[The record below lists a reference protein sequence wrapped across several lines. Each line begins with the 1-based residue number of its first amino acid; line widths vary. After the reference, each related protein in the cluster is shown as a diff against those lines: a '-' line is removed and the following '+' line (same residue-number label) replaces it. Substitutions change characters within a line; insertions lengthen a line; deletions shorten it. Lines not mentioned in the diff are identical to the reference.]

1 MATQNTSPAKKKK
14 KRRRKQHRGLT
25 VFFTV
30 FLMLFMIGVVT
41 GGLVAYDIFTDVGI
55 LSFGPV
61 DTSKEVAGVDYIDLD
76 AYVAN
81 QSQTTII
88 YGNDEDG
95 NEIELARLHGT
106 ENRIWC
112 SLDEVCEDM
121 KNAVVALED
130 KRFYMHDGVDW
141 VRTIGV
147 VVEYHF
153 SQGGSTITQQLIKN
167 LTGEN
172 SRTFKRKYSEIK
184 NALALEKHFDKDTI
198 LEAYLNT
205 IYLDMG
211 CYGVKTAAE
220 YYFGKTPDQLTLME
234 SAILASITNA
244 PRKYDPIV
252 NYDNNRKRAVECLD
266 DMLEQGYISQE
277 RYNAALEEEVHF
289 IGVHQETEE
298 DEYDESAVEITT
310 ESEVQSYYVDY
321 IIEQVM
327 ADLQTTYG
335 YSESEAFRKVYFG
348 GLKIYGAVDMRIQG
362 IMEDVYYNRS
372 VCFPDE
378 EDTPED
384 PAIQSSMII
393 VDYEG
398 RIMGTVGRIGKKT
411 ANRTLNMSTS
421 SRRQPGSCIKPL
433 SCYCPAIE
441 LNTFYWSSYIP
452 NYGIDLYGNG
462 EIWPTNY
469 GGDPGNPGQLMTLD
483 EAIAPSKN
491 TVPARIVRR
500 LTPTTCYE
508 FLRDRFHITTLEPA
522 DEDYAPMAI
531 GAMAYGVTP
540 LEMAA
545 AYATFGN
552 GGLYY
557 RPWSYYKVTN
567 ASGSEIVLEP
577 DRTPERVISEGAAD
591 VMLHLL
597 QCVVNYSSGTG
608 YRFKIDGFK
617 SFCKTGT
624 TSDNCDKWIVG
635 GTPYYVCAT
644 WAGFEY
650 NREININYYGSNPAG
665 NAYKYVMNRVHRT
678 LDEKEFTYGEE
689 CVKKAYCTETG
700 LLATSRCWDT
710 EVGYYKADNLPGY
723 CHYCSGGSVNNETT
737 TASSSTTEA
746 KTTQAPAP
754 TEPPATE
761 PPATEPPATEPPASE
776 TPEPEPEQ
784 ED

>member
-298 DEYDESAVEITT
+298 DEYDETAVEITT

-384 PAIQSSMII
+384 PAIQSAMII

-650 NREININYYGSNPAG
+650 NREINIDYYGSNPAG

-754 TEPPATE
+754 TEPPT
-761 PPATEPPATEPPASE
+761 TEPPATEPPASE

>member
-14 KRRRKQHRGLT
+14 KRKRKQHRGLT

-298 DEYDESAVEITT
+298 DEYDETAVEITT

-384 PAIQSSMII
+384 PAIQSAMII

-567 ASGSEIVLEP
+567 ASGTEIVLEP

-761 PPATEPPATEPPASE
+761 PPATEPPASE

>member
-76 AYVAN
+76 SYVAN

-88 YGNDEDG
+88 YGYDEDG
-95 NEIELARLHGT
+95 DEIELARLHGT

-112 SLDEVCEDM
+112 GLDEVCQDM
-121 KNAVVALED
+121 KDAVVALED
-130 KRFYMHDGVDW
+130 KRFYLHDGVDW

-384 PAIQSSMII
+384 PAIQSAMII

-608 YRFKIDGFK
+608 YRFKIDGFR

-650 NREININYYGSNPAG
+650 NREINIDYYGSNPAG

-754 TEPPATE
+754 TEPPT
-761 PPATEPPATEPPASE
+761 TEPPATEPPASE

>member
-1 MATQNTSPAKKKK
+1 MAAQKTNAKKK

-30 FLMLFMIGVVT
+30 FIMLFMIGVVT
-41 GGLVAYDIFTDVGI
+41 GGMVALDIFTDVGI

-61 DTSKEVAGVDYIDLD
+61 DTSKDVAGVDYIDLD
-76 AYVAN
+76 AYIAN

-88 YGNDEDG
+88 YGNDVDG
-95 NEIELARLHGT
+95 NEIELARLHGS

-184 NALALEKHFDKDTI
+184 NALALEKHFSKDTI

-220 YYFGKTPDQLTLME
+220 YYFDKTPAELTLME

-244 PRKYDPIV
+244 PRKYDPII
-252 NYDNNRKRAVECLD
+252 NYDNNRQRAVGCLD
-266 DMLEQGYISQE
+266 DMLEQGYITEAQ
-277 RYNAALEEEVHF
+277 YNDALAEKVKF
-289 IGVHQETEE
+289 VGVHHEE
-298 DEYDESAVEITT
+298 DEDYDEENVEITT

-327 ADLQTTYG
+327 DDLQTTYG
-335 YSESEAFRKVYFG
+335 YTESEAFRKVYYG
-348 GLKIYGAVDMRIQG
+348 GLKIYGALDMRIQN
-362 IMEDVYYNRS
+362 IMEDVYYNRYI
-372 VCFPDE
+372 CFPDE
-378 EDTPED
+378 DDTPEN
-384 PAIQSSMII
+384 PAIQSAMII
-393 VDYEG
+393 LDYEG
-398 RIMGTVGRIGKKT
+398 RIMGTAGRIGKKT
-411 ANRTLNMSTS
+411 ADRTLNISTS
-421 SRRQPGSCIKPL
+421 SRRQPGSSIKPL
-433 SCYCPAIE
+433 SCYAPAIE
-441 LNTFYWSSYIP
+441 LNAYYWSSQLP
-452 NYGIDLYGNG
+452 NYGIDLYGTG

-469 GGDPGNPGQLMTLD
+469 GGDPGNPYQLLTLD
-483 EAIAPSKN
+483 DAIAPSKN
-491 TVPARIVRR
+491 TVPARILDT
-500 LTPTTCYE
+500 LTPKVCYE
-508 FLRDRFHITTLEPA
+508 FLRDRFHLTTLDAA

-557 RPWSYYKVTN
+557 RPWSYYRVTN
-567 ASGSEIVLEP
+567 AAGTETVLEP
-577 DRTPERVISEGAAD
+577 DRSGKRVISEGTAD

-597 QCVVNYSSGTG
+597 QTVVNYSSGTA
-608 YRFKIDGFK
+608 YYYKIDDFP
-617 SFCKTGT
+617 SFAKTGT
-624 TSDNCDKWIVG
+624 TSDNFDKWIVG
-635 GTPYYVCAT
+635 GTPYYVCAA

-650 NREININYYGSNPAG
+650 NRPINTNYYGSNPAG
-665 NAYKYVMNRVHRT
+665 KVYQYVMNEVHDG
-678 LDEKEFTYGEE
+678 LEEKEFTFGEE
-689 CVKKAYCTETG
+689 CVKKAYCAQTG
-700 LLATSRCWDT
+700 LLATDSCWDVET
-710 EVGYYKADNLPGY
+710 GYYKADNLPGY
-723 CHYCSGGSVNNETT
+723 CTYCGGRSYEVELP
-737 TASSSTTEA
+737 E
-746 KTTQAPAP
+746 
-754 TEPPATE
+754 E
-761 PPATEPPATEPPASE
+761 
-776 TPEPEPEQ
+776 EPETEEEEHAGRIPSGYNDFPYE
-784 ED
+784 ETYDDFF

>member
-88 YGNDEDG
+88 YGNDEEG

-298 DEYDESAVEITT
+298 DEYDETAVEITT

-384 PAIQSSMII
+384 PAIQSAMII

-608 YRFKIDGFK
+608 YRFKIDGFR

-650 NREININYYGSNPAG
+650 NREINIDYYGSNPAG

-723 CHYCSGGSVNNETT
+723 CHYCSGGSVNSETT

-746 KTTQAPAP
+746 KTTQAPTPTTPAP
-754 TEPPATE
+754 TEPPVTE
-761 PPATEPPATEPPASE
+761 PPAPVSE
-776 TPEPEPEQ
+776 EPEPEPEQ

>member
-1 MATQNTSPAKKKK
+1 MAAQNTSPAKKKK
-14 KRRRKQHRGLT
+14 RKKRKQHRGLT

-88 YGNDEDG
+88 YGNDEEG
-95 NEIELARLHGT
+95 NEIELARLHGS

-266 DMLEQGYISQE
+266 YMLEQGYISQE
-277 RYNAALEEEVHF
+277 RYNAALEEDVHF
-289 IGVHQETEE
+289 VGIHQETEE
-298 DEYDESAVEITT
+298 DEYDETAVEITT

-398 RIMGTVGRIGKKT
+398 RIMGTVGRIGKKPH
-411 ANRTLNMSTS
+411 AE
-421 SRRQPGSCIKPL
+421 
-433 SCYCPAIE
+433 Y
-441 LNTFYWSSYIP
+441 
-452 NYGIDLYGNG
+452 
-462 EIWPTNY
+462 
-469 GGDPGNPGQLMTLD
+469 
-483 EAIAPSKN
+483 
-491 TVPARIVRR
+491 V
-500 LTPTTCYE
+500 
-508 FLRDRFHITTLEPA
+508 
-522 DEDYAPMAI
+522 
-531 GAMAYGVTP
+531 
-540 LEMAA
+540 
-545 AYATFGN
+545 
-552 GGLYY
+552 
-557 RPWSYYKVTN
+557 
-567 ASGSEIVLEP
+567 
-577 DRTPERVISEGAAD
+577 
-591 VMLHLL
+591 HLL
-597 QCVVNYSSGTG
+597 
-608 YRFKIDGFK
+608 
-617 SFCKTGT
+617 
-624 TSDNCDKWIVG
+624 
-635 GTPYYVCAT
+635 PPA
-644 WAGFEY
+644 AGFQHQAPV
-650 NREININYYGSNPAG
+650 R
-665 NAYKYVMNRVHRT
+665 
-678 LDEKEFTYGEE
+678 L
-689 CVKKAYCTETG
+689 
-700 LLATSRCWDT
+700 
-710 EVGYYKADNLPGY
+710 LPG
-723 CHYCSGGSVNNETT
+723 H
-737 TASSSTTEA
+737 
-746 KTTQAPAP
+746 
-754 TEPPATE
+754 
-761 PPATEPPATEPPASE
+761 
-776 TPEPEPEQ
+776 
-784 ED
+784 

>member
-384 PAIQSSMII
+384 PAIQSAMII

-608 YRFKIDGFK
+608 YRFKIDGFR

-650 NREININYYGSNPAG
+650 NREINIDYYGSNPAG

-754 TEPPATE
+754 TEPPT
-761 PPATEPPATEPPASE
+761 TEPPATEPPASE

>member
-1 MATQNTSPAKKKK
+1 MAKENTTPAKKKK
-14 KRRRKQHRGLT
+14 KKKRKEHRALT

-41 GGLVAYDIFTDVGI
+41 AGLVAYDIFTDVGI

-76 AYVAN
+76 SYVAN

-88 YGNDEDG
+88 YGYDEDG
-95 NEIELARLHGT
+95 DEIELARLHGT

-112 SLDEVCEDM
+112 GLDEVCQDL
-121 KNAVVALED
+121 KDAVVALED
-130 KRFYMHDGVDW
+130 KRFYLHDGVDW

-211 CYGVKTAAE
+211 CYGIKTAAE
-220 YYFGKTPDQLTLME
+220 YYFDKTPDQLTLME

-244 PRKYDPIV
+244 PRKYDPII

-266 DMLEQGYISQE
+266 NMLEQEYITVE
-277 RYNAALEEEVHF
+277 EYNAALAEDVHF
-289 IGVHQETEE
+289 VGVHQQKEDDEE
-298 DEYDESAVEITT
+298 GYEEVEIVT

-327 ADLQTTYG
+327 SDLQTTYG
-335 YSESEAFRKVYFG
+335 YSESEAFRKVYYG
-348 GLKIYGAVDMRIQG
+348 GLKIYGAVDMRIQS
-362 IMEDVYYNRS
+362 IMEDTYYTRS
-372 VCFPDE
+372 ICFPDE
-378 EDTPED
+378 VDSPED
-384 PAIQSSMII
+384 PAIQSAMII
-393 VDYEG
+393 LDYEG
-398 RIMGTVGRIGKKT
+398 RIMGTVGRIGEKT

-421 SRRQPGSCIKPL
+421 SRRQPGSSIKPL
-433 SCYCPAIE
+433 SVYCPAIE
-441 LNTFYWSSYIP
+441 LGAFYWSSMIP
-452 NYGIDLYGNG
+452 NYGIDLWGNG
-462 EIWPTNY
+462 VIWPTNY

-491 TVPARIVRR
+491 TVPARIVKR
-500 LTPTTCYE
+500 LTPTVCYE
-508 FLRDRFHITTLEPA
+508 FLRDRFHMTTLEPA

-531 GAMAYGVTP
+531 GAMAYGVSP

-567 ASGSEIVLEP
+567 SSGSEIVLEP

-608 YRFKIDGFK
+608 TPYRIDGFR

-624 TSDNCDKWIVG
+624 TSDNYDKWIVG

-650 NREININYYGSNPAG
+650 NRTININYYGSNPAG
-665 NAYKYVMNRVHRT
+665 KVYKYVMNKVHRG
-678 LDEKEFTYGEE
+678 LDSKEFTYGDE
-689 CVKKAYCTETG
+689 CVRRSYCAETG
-700 LLATSRCWDT
+700 LLATSRCYSVET
-710 EVGYYKADNLPGY
+710 GYYKVDSLPGY
-723 CHYCSGGSVNNETT
+723 CRYCSGAKLETETTTGTGETT
-737 TASSSTTEA
+737 TAKPTPGTTA
-746 KTTQAPAP
+746 
-754 TEPPATE
+754 PPATTA
-761 PPATEPPATEPPASE
+761 PPTTAAPPTTPP
-776 TPEPEPEQ
+776 T
-784 ED
+784 

>member
-384 PAIQSSMII
+384 PAIQSAMII

-608 YRFKIDGFK
+608 YRFKIDGFR

-650 NREININYYGSNPAG
+650 NREINIDYYGSNPAG

>member
-1 MATQNTSPAKKKK
+1 MATDNSAKKKRK
-14 KRRRKQHRGLT
+14 KRRKQHRGLT

-41 GGLVAYDIFTDVGI
+41 AGLVAYDIFTDVGI

-76 AYVAN
+76 SYVAN

-112 SLDEVCEDM
+112 SLDEVCQDL
-121 KNAVVALED
+121 KDAVVALED

-153 SQGGSTITQQLIKN
+153 SQGGSTLTQQLIKN

-184 NALALEKHFDKDTI
+184 NALALEKHFSKETI

-220 YYFGKTPDQLTLME
+220 YYFDKTPDQLTLME

-252 NYDNNRKRAVECLD
+252 NYDNNRRRAVECLD
-266 DMLEQGYISQE
+266 DMLEQGYITME
-277 RYNAALEEEVHF
+277 EYNAALAEDVRF
-289 IGVHQETEE
+289 VGVHHETEE
-298 DEYDESAVEITT
+298 EDEQQVAITT

-327 ADLQTTYG
+327 DDLQTTYG
-335 YSESEAFRKVYFG
+335 YSESEAFRKVYYG
-348 GLKIYGAVDMRIQG
+348 GLKIYGAVDMRVQS
-362 IMEDVYYNRS
+362 IMENVYYNRS

-398 RIMGTVGRIGKKT
+398 RIRGTVGRIGKKT
-411 ANRTLNMSTS
+411 ADRTLNMSTS
-421 SRRQPGSCIKPL
+421 SRRQPGSSIKPL
-433 SCYCPAIE
+433 SVYCPAIE
-441 LNTFYWSSYIP
+441 LNTFYWSSMIP
-452 NYGIDLYGNG
+452 NYGIDLRGDG
-462 EIWPTNY
+462 VIWPTNY
-469 GGDPGNPGQLMTLD
+469 GGDPGSPSQLMTLD
-483 EAIAPSKN
+483 DAIAPSKN

-500 LTPTTCYE
+500 LTPTVCYE
-508 FLRDRFHITTLEPA
+508 FLRDRFHMTTLEPA

-552 GGLYY
+552 GGIYY
-557 RPWSYYKVTN
+557 RPWSYYRVTN
-567 ASGSEIVLEP
+567 SSGSEIVLAP
-577 DRTPERVISEGAAD
+577 DRSGERVISEGAAD

-597 QCVVNYSSGTG
+597 QCVVNYSNGTG
-608 YRFKIDGFK
+608 YRFKVDGFK

-635 GTPYYVCAT
+635 GTPYFVCAC

-665 NAYKYVMNRVHRT
+665 NAYKYVMDRVHRG

-689 CVKKAYCTETG
+689 CVKKAYCAETG
-700 LLATSRCWDT
+700 KLATSRCYET
-710 EVGYYKADNLPGY
+710 YVGYYKADNLPGY
-723 CHYCSGGSVNNETT
+723 CHYCSGAGLETETT
-737 TASSSTTEA
+737 TKSDVTTTVPPR
-746 KTTQAPAP
+746 TTAAPTTAAP
-754 TEPPATE
+754 TEPPVTEPPATE
-761 PPATEPPATEPPASE
+761 PPATEPPEEPVA
-776 TPEPEPEQ
+776 EPG
-784 ED
+784 EDDE

>member
-14 KRRRKQHRGLT
+14 KRKRKQHRGLT

-76 AYVAN
+76 SYVAN

-88 YGNDEDG
+88 YGNDEEG

-298 DEYDESAVEITT
+298 DEYDETAVEITT

-384 PAIQSSMII
+384 PAIQSAMII

-441 LNTFYWSSYIP
+441 LNAFYWSSYIP

-608 YRFKIDGFK
+608 YRFKIDGFR

-665 NAYKYVMNRVHRT
+665 NAYKYVMNRIHRT

-710 EVGYYKADNLPGY
+710 EVGYYKADSLPGY
-723 CHYCSGGSVNNETT
+723 CRYCSGGSVNSETT

-746 KTTQAPAP
+746 KTTQAPTPTTPAP
-754 TEPPATE
+754 TEPPV
-761 PPATEPPATEPPASE
+761 TEPPASE
-776 TPEPEPEQ
+776 EPEPEPEQ

>member
-1 MATQNTSPAKKKK
+1 MAAQNTSPAKKKRRK
-14 KRRRKQHRGLT
+14 KRKQHRGLT
-25 VFFTV
+25 IFFTV

-95 NEIELARLHGT
+95 NEIELARLHGS

-112 SLDEVCEDM
+112 SLDEVCQDM
-121 KNAVVALED
+121 KDAVVALED

-220 YYFGKTPDQLTLME
+220 YYFDKTPDQLTLME

-252 NYDNNRKRAVECLD
+252 NYENNRRRAVECLD
-266 DMLEQGYISQE
+266 NMLEQGYITTE
-277 RYNAALEEEVHF
+277 EYNAALAEEVKF
-289 IGVHQETEE
+289 VGVHHESEE
-298 DEYDESAVEITT
+298 DEETAEVEITT

-327 ADLQTTYG
+327 DDLQTTYG
-335 YSESEAFRKVYFG
+335 YSESEAFRKVYYG

-393 VDYEG
+393 LDYEG

-411 ANRTLNMSTS
+411 ADRTLNMSTS

-433 SCYCPAIE
+433 SCYAPAIE
-441 LNTFYWSSYIP
+441 LNAFYWSSQIP
-452 NYGIDLYGNG
+452 NYGIDLKGNG

-469 GGDPGNPGQLMTLD
+469 GGDPGNPWQMMTLD

-491 TVPARIVRR
+491 TVPARIVDR
-500 LTPTTCYE
+500 LTPTVCYE
-508 FLRDRFHITTLEPA
+508 FLRDRFHLTTLEPA

-567 ASGSEIVLEP
+567 SSGSEIVLEP
-577 DRTPERVISEGAAD
+577 DRTPERVISEGTAD

-617 SFCKTGT
+617 SFAKSGT
-624 TSDNCDKWIVG
+624 TSDNVDKWMIG

-650 NREININYYGSNPAG
+650 NREINTNYYGSNPAG
-665 NAYKYVMNRVHRT
+665 SVYQYVMNEVHDG
-678 LDEKEFTYGEE
+678 LDDKEFTYGEE
-689 CVKKAYCTETG
+689 CVKKAYCAETG
-700 LLATSRCWDT
+700 LLASSSCWNVDT
-710 EVGYYKADNLPGY
+710 GYFKADNLPDY
-723 CHYCSGGSVNNETT
+723 CHFCSGG
-737 TASSSTTEA
+737 A
-746 KTTQAPAP
+746 
-754 TEPPATE
+754 
-761 PPATEPPATEPPASE
+761 
-776 TPEPEPEQ
+776 PEPETETTEKETTRRRQEQ
-784 ED
+784 TEVPYSYPANDYDYDEDDWF